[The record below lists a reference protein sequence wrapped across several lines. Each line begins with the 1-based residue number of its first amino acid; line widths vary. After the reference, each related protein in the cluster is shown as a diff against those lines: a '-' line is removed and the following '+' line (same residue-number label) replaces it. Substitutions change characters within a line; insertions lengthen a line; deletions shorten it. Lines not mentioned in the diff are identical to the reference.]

1 MSLEDKF
8 RWLDISINPIEE
20 AYRDPRACKL
30 KKVPKANQTPQVV
43 EFVVSNDG
51 TALAYVS
58 KKLIT
63 DSLCKMAIQQNGLA
77 LEYVP
82 VNYITAEICDLA
94 VSENGLAIK
103 YVPEKFITS
112 VLAYKAVRFYY
123 LPTFHYPGYT
133 PKVRTDDIEQG
144 RKQGARLGES
154 CKYPISYVPLSLLTE
169 QLIFEA
175 VKYSPNSL
183 RDVPQRMITK
193 EIALTAVTI
202 DGMALCYIPKN
213 VISNKMIEVAITNNA
228 LALEFVPQRK
238 ITEDMCRKCFEKN
251 PLAIRCIPNEYL
263 TEALCVNAFKRN
275 LDSFKY
281 IPDEYK
287 TLEMCVEVI
296 KQDNF
301 GFEKKNRYDES
312 ALLFDYFPEKMR
324 NNKIIIDSVIEKYEN
339 GAHDLFCWNE
349 QTIKRN
355 EYQSTVV
362 VAPLC
367 KEMVEYLKEKIACFD
382 VEKQAKASQE
392 LNLLELQI
400 TDTASL
406 EVSLEPLQANSLPVE
421 YESNESVIHNLADK
435 DGSARTIYYISDIHL
450 EHQLKPII
458 EKIRRERTID
468 NEDDFQAAVFSAVD
482 SFLDEKVQKLVLSAK
497 NKEDI
502 LLIGGDVAISR
513 KLAILFYKKL
523 SLCWDGHILIILG
536 NHELWDGHSEVVK
549 NARTV
554 DEIVDGYRDR
564 IHDQNVPLSEQIFSV
579 DVLEND
585 IFLIYK
591 NSRLGERVIREEEI
605 LNANNKDLADV
616 CSKASIIVLGGVGF
630 SGLNP
635 YYNAERG
642 LYRGTVTSMK
652 DDKELS
658 ERFYKVYKKLNQC
671 AESKQVIVLTHT
683 PVHDWLDEPCNANW
697 IYVNGHTHQNTLTRE
712 INGAIILSDN
722 QIGYKPQT
730 WKLNAFTVSGW
741 YDPFEKFDNGIYE
754 ISSQKYKDFNVGRG
768 IYIKGC
774 NYPGKIYALKRDGLY
789 MFLLETGSSLCL
801 LVGGQRKKLQY
812 QDVNYYYD
820 KMSLYGQIVR
830 EAIKPYQQ
838 FLETISREVKNF
850 GGTGSIH
857 GCIVDI
863 SWFSHIYVNPFDGK
877 VTSYW
882 ALDMRSKLSFKNIQ
896 MLLEEKE
903 PLLFER
909 FILEQKKKALPI
921 IDKYLTKKSCKA
933 EAAVVPEWVYET
945 EMYIPSRTMK
955 SVQYIWSQNVI
966 REWNDEILNKYFT
979 DRVIEDKEANFLT

>member
-1 MSLEDKF
+1 MSLGDKF
-8 RWLDISINPIEE
+8 RWLDIPINPIEK
-20 AYRDPRACKL
+20 AFRDPRACIL
-30 KKVPKANQTPQVV
+30 KQVPKTNQTLQVV
-43 EFVVSNDG
+43 EFVVSKDG
-51 TALAYVS
+51 MALEHVS

-63 DSLCKMAIQQNGLA
+63 DRLCKIAMQQNGLA

-94 VSENGLAIK
+94 VSENGLALK
-103 YVPEKFITS
+103 YVPEKYITS
-112 VLAYKAVRFYY
+112 VLAHKAVRFYY
-123 LPTFHYPGYT
+123 LPIFHYPNYT
-133 PKVRTDDIEQG
+133 QEVHTKEIEQG
-144 RKQGARLGES
+144 RKQGVTLEES
-154 CKYPISYVPLSLLTE
+154 CKYPISYVPSSLLTE
-169 QLIFEA
+169 QLLLEA
-175 VKYSPNSL
+175 VKYSPNSF

-193 EIALTAVTI
+193 EIALTAVMI
-202 DGMALCYIPKN
+202 DGMALCYIPQN
-213 VISNKMIEVAITNNA
+213 VISNKMIEAAITSNP
-228 LALEFVPQRK
+228 LALEFVPHRK
-238 ITEDMCRKCFEKN
+238 ITEEMCRKCFEKN

-275 LDSFKY
+275 SDSFKY

-301 GFEKKNRYDES
+301 GFDKKNRYDES
-312 ALLFDYFPEKMR
+312 TLLFDYFPEKMR
-324 NNKIIIDSVIEKYEN
+324 NSKIIIDAVIEKYEN

-349 QTIKRN
+349 RIINRN

-367 KEMVEYLKEKIACFD
+367 KEMVEYLNEKVACFD
-382 VEKQAKASQE
+382 MKKQAKASQE

-400 TDTASL
+400 TDIASL

-421 YESNESVIHNLADK
+421 YEGNENVNHNLADK

-458 EKIRRERTID
+458 EKIGRERTIG
-468 NEDDFQAAVFSAVD
+468 NEDDFQAAVFSVVD

-523 SLCWDGHILIILG
+523 SLCWNGQILIILG
-536 NHELWDGHSEVVK
+536 NHELWDGHSKAVK
-549 NARTV
+549 SARTV
-554 DEIVDGYRDR
+554 DDIVNGYRD
-564 IHDQNVPLSEQIFSV
+564 IIDQNIPWGEL
-579 DVLEND
+579 LEND
-585 IFLIYK
+585 IYVIYK
-591 NSRLGERVIREEEI
+591 NARLGRCVIKEEEI
-605 LNANNKDLADV
+605 LNASNKDLADV
-616 CSKASIIVLGGVGF
+616 CSKASTIILGGLAF

-642 LYRGTVTSMK
+642 LYRGTVTSLK
-652 DDKELS
+652 HDKKLS
-658 ERFYKVYKKLNQC
+658 ERFCKVYKKLNQC
-671 AESKQVIVLTHT
+671 AESKQVIVFTHT
-683 PVHDWLDEPCNANW
+683 PVHDWLDEPCNPNW
-697 IYVNGHTHQNTLTRE
+697 VYVNGHTHQNNLTRE
-712 INGAIILSDN
+712 KNGAIILSDN

-730 WKLNAFTVSGW
+730 WKLNAFTVSGG

-754 ISSQKYKDFNVGRG
+754 ITSQEYKEFNVGRG
-768 IYIKGC
+768 INSRGC
-774 NYPGKIYALKRDGLY
+774 NYPGKIYALKRDDQY
-789 MFLLETGSSLCL
+789 MFLLKTNSTLCL
-801 LVGGQRKKLQY
+801 LDGGQRKKLEY

-830 EAIKPYQQ
+830 ETIKPYQE
-838 FLETISREVKNF
+838 FLETISREVKSF
-850 GGTGSIH
+850 GGTGNIH

-882 ALDMRSKLSFKNIQ
+882 AKNMCSKLSFKNIQ

-903 PLLFER
+903 PLLLEG

-921 IDKYLTKKSCKA
+921 IDKYMMKKTCKA
-933 EAAVVPEWVYET
+933 EAAIVPEWVYDT

-955 SVQYIWSQNVI
+955 SVQYIWSKNVI
-966 REWNDEILNKYFT
+966 REWNDDILSAYSAG
-979 DRVIEDKEANFLT
+979 RAIEDKETNLLLE